1 VSVADGT
8 GIPELKVRVRE
19 MLVDIRDLLDI
30 YIAKQRQAQEQE
42 EIEKERR
49 RAERAARALQ

>member
-1 VSVADGT
+1 VADGT